1 MKTSRRTEKA
11 GETMSAVRIHRY
23 GGPEVLQY
31 EVAPRPEPQPGEVVI
46 RVHAAGVN
54 PLDWKIRA
62 GSLGEFMRH
71 SFPLIP
77 GWDFSGVVEKTGQG
91 VTRFSKGDHVYGM
104 GDVSR
109 DGAYAEYIAVR
120 ESVLA
125 RKPQSLHH
133 VHAAAVPM
141 AALTAWQSLFDIAQL
156 QAGQHLL
163 IHAAAGGVGHFAVQ
177 LAKWKGARVTGT
189 TSTKNHKL
197 LYNLGADELVDY
209 AVVRFESLTSDIDVV
224 LDTIGG
230 DTQERSW
237 KVLKPGGLL
246 VSLVQPPSADKARFY
261 GVRAVMAETQPSSTQ
276 LAQIARLI
284 DSGEVKP
291 VIDRILPLSEAR
303 RAHQLSQTRHIRG
316 KLVLRVMEH
325 NGFAEGSHL

>member
-1 MKTSRRTEKA
+1 MKTSRRTGKA
-11 GETMSAVRIHRY
+11 RETMNAVRIHQY
-23 GGPEVLQY
+23 GGPELLQY
-31 EVAPRPEPQPGEVVI
+31 EDAPRPEPQRGEVII

-62 GSLGEFMRH
+62 GYMREFIPH

-77 GWDFSGVVEKTGQG
+77 GWDFSGVVEERGQG
-91 VTRFSKGDHVYGM
+91 VTHFSKGDHVYGM
-104 GDVSR
+104 ADVTR

-156 QAGQHLL
+156 QPGQRLL

-177 LAKWKGARVTGT
+177 LAKWKGAHVTGT
-189 TSTKNHKL
+189 ASTTNHEL
-197 LYNLGADELVDY
+197 LYKLGADELVDY
-209 AVVRFESLTSDIDVV
+209 AVVRFGSVASDIDIV

-230 DTQERSW
+230 ETQEQSW

-246 VSLVQPPSADKARFY
+246 VSLVQPPSADKARAY
-261 GVRAVMAETQPSSTQ
+261 GVRAVMAETRPSSTQ
-276 LAQIARLI
+276 LGQIATLI
-284 DSGEVKP
+284 DSGQVKP

-303 RAHQLSQTRHIRG
+303 RAHQLSQSRHIRG
-316 KLVLRVMEH
+316 KLVLRVMDQ
-325 NGFAEGSHL
+325 NGFAEGNQS